1 MTATRT
7 KAESLGPAFNRLWSA
22 SLASNLA
29 DGLFKTSA
37 LLLAATLTKDP
48 VVISI
53 LAAVVMLP
61 WLLFAIPIG
70 GLVDRIDRR
79 LLLATAN
86 AIRFAMAAF
95 LAVTVEFNWI
105 CHFGPLVRRRFF
117 VETPN
122 LRRRPHI
129 VHLTLFAARE
139 AIYRENFLLYES
151 RRSRIVRF
159 VRQRLTV

>member
-53 LAAVVMLP
+53 LAVGA
-61 WLLFAIPIG
+61 AIG
-70 GLVDRIDRR
+70 V
-79 LLLATAN
+79 
-86 AIRFAMAAF
+86 AIVAA
-95 LAVTVEFNWI
+95 LKRAE
-105 CHFGPLVRRRFF
+105 
-117 VETPN
+117 
-122 LRRRPHI
+122 
-129 VHLTLFAARE
+129 
-139 AIYRENFLLYES
+139 
-151 RRSRIVRF
+151 
-159 VRQRLTV
+159 